1 MEQVIQELKDRRL
14 AAGVTLSELARRIGA
29 ERARLSEIE
38 NGRGGLTLK
47 MMYRWAEALGL
58 RVTIKFD

>member
-1 MEQVIQELKDRRL
+1 MERVIEQLKARRQE
-14 AAGVTLSELARRIGA
+14 AGVSVSELAKRMGT
-29 ERARLSEIE
+29 ERARISEIE

-58 RVTIKFD
+58 RVTIKFE

>member
-1 MEQVIQELKDRRL
+1 MERVIEQLKARRQE
-14 AAGVTLSELARRIGA
+14 AGVSVSELTKRMGT
-29 ERARLSEIE
+29 ERARISEIE

-58 RVTIKFD
+58 RVTIKFE

>member
-1 MEQVIQELKDRRL
+1 MRERRL
-14 AAGVTLSELARRIGA
+14 EAGVTLGELARRMGA

-58 RVTIKFD
+58 KVTINFE

>member
-1 MEQVIQELKDRRL
+1 MERVIEQLKARRQE
-14 AAGVTLSELARRIGA
+14 AGVSVSELAKRMGT
-29 ERARLSEIE
+29 ERALISEIE

-58 RVTIKFD
+58 RVTIKFE